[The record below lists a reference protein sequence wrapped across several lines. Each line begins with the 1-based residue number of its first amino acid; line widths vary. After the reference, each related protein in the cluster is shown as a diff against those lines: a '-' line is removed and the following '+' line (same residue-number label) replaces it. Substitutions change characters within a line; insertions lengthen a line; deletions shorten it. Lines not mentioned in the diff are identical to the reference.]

1 MERPHYFLKTR
12 HSIGLDARALL
23 IPVGGVYVTYVAQ
36 QAPRPFTPQTDV
48 VELLFLTQAQEAY
61 RGIHPAM
68 DMPKIHATLRFALW
82 FGESLGA
89 ELLDWRHRVLHDIRS
104 LSRRYEKEQ
113 VAWFDSLPE
122 WLRWFYGSPDSCR
135 QIPLMR
141 HIASVIG
148 YPFKQLEEDFLRGF
162 KLLGDIPSE
171 GLWRNENGKQATNSL
186 PDLVAFAKTHLVH
199 LVQRKPCKH
208 WQQLHDKL
216 QEEIT
221 EHKVIGP
228 LRPPADPAGTVA
240 SLRLRGTWA
249 TNA

>member
-1 MERPHYFLKTR
+1 MERHHSFLKTR
-12 HSIGLDARALL
+12 HGTGLDAWALFL
-23 IPVGGVYVTYVAQ
+23 PVGGVYVTYVAQ
-36 QAPRPFTPQTDV
+36 EGPRPFTPQTDV
-48 VELLFLTQAQEAY
+48 GELLFLTQAQEAS
-61 RGIHPAM
+61 REIHPAM
-68 DMPKIHATLRFALW
+68 DVPKIHATLRFAFQ
-82 FGESLGA
+82 FGESLGR
-89 ELLDWRHRVLHDIRS
+89 ELLNWRHRVLDDLRS

-113 VAWFDSLPE
+113 VAWFNSLPE

-148 YPFKQLEEDFLRGF
+148 YPFKALEEDFSRGF
-162 KLLGDIPSE
+162 RLLGDIPIE

-186 PDLVAFAKTHLVH
+186 PDLVAFAQTHLVQ

-208 WQQLHDKL
+208 WQQLQDKL

-228 LRPPADPAGTVA
+228 LRPPADFPQ
-240 SLRLRGTWA
+240 
-249 TNA
+249 